1 MPAPKGNKNAVGN
14 KGGGAPSKYQAKYA
28 KLAALACQAGCTDQ
42 EVADLIGVSQKT
54 INRWKLQH
62 VEFATAL
69 KSGKAPADERV
80 VQSLYQRALGYDH
93 NGKHYPPDVTACI
106 FWLKNRAPEEWRDRR
121 EEQHTI
127 VQDNRTAAEVF
138 ADLQRE
144 MAEMG
149 LDLVPRDDGS
159 FALLQFAMQ
168 ASVNGH
174 VFIRS
179 SQIHP
184 SAILTSRHVL

>member
-62 VEFATAL
+62 VEFVTAL

-80 VQSLYQRALGYDH
+80 VQSLYQRALGYDPQWQALSARRH
-93 NGKHYPPDVTACI
+93 RLHFLA
-106 FWLKNRAPEEWRDRR
+106 EEP
-121 EEQHTI
+121 
-127 VQDNRTAAEVF
+127 AA
-138 ADLQRE
+138 Q
-144 MAEMG
+144 
-149 LDLVPRDDGS
+149 
-159 FALLQFAMQ
+159 
-168 ASVNGH
+168 
-174 VFIRS
+174 
-179 SQIHP
+179 
-184 SAILTSRHVL
+184 

>member
-1 MPAPKGNKNAVGN
+1 M
-14 KGGGAPSKYQAKYA
+14 
-28 KLAALACQAGCTDQ
+28 
-42 EVADLIGVSQKT
+42 IGVSQKT

-62 VEFATAL
+62 VEFVTAL

-121 EEQHTI
+121 EEHHTI

-138 ADLQRE
+138 ADLQRD